1 MNKPTSLIAAR
12 SVLVVALAC
21 MSDRVCGDV
30 TVWTNGLGQGGA
42 TVRVSERGESTTET
56 FIGLGTGT
64 SQNVSLGNAGV
75 TFAWGPGWQ
84 VDINAHACGPGTSYG
99 DGGVA
104 THCVST
110 FVELVG
116 ALELGGMS
124 GEVFNLTGV
133 IGIALT
139 DPANVFQVHYTL
151 LATDA
156 DVIPEGFLGRA
167 EDLVQAGVISADDVI
182 FQSNNLILREEP
194 IDLGQILNEENLTLL
209 VWTHGSFIVPTLS
222 QWGILIMAL
231 SLLATATVILRRRR
245 VNKPTPNI

>member
-1 MNKPTSLIAAR
+1 MNRPTTLIAVR

-30 TVWTNGLGQGGA
+30 TVWTNGLGEGGA
-42 TVRVSERGESTTET
+42 TVRVSERGESITQT
-56 FIGLGTGT
+56 FSGLGTGT

-84 VDINAHACGPGTSYG
+84 VDIFASACGPGTSYG

-116 ALELGGMS
+116 AFELGGMS
-124 GEVFNLTGV
+124 GEAFNLTGD
-133 IGIALT
+133 IFFAIT
-139 DPANVFQVHYTL
+139 DPANVYKVHYAL
-151 LATDA
+151 LAIDA
-156 DVIPEGFLGRA
+156 DVIPEGFLGTA
-167 EDLVQAGVISADDVI
+167 DKLVQDGVISADEVI
-182 FQSNNLILREEP
+182 IQSNNPFLPAGP
-194 IDLGQILNEENLTLL
+194 IDLGQMLDEENLTLL

-222 QWGILIMAL
+222 QWGILMMAL
-231 SLLATATVILRRRR
+231 SLIAAATVILRRRR
-245 VNKPTPNI
+245 VITPTPNI

>member
-1 MNKPTSLIAAR
+1 MNKPTTLIAVR

-30 TVWTNGLGQGGA
+30 TVWTNGLGVGGA
-42 TVRVSERGESTTET
+42 TVRVSERGESITET
-56 FIGLGTGT
+56 FIGLGTGI

-84 VDINAHACGPGTSYG
+84 VDIFASACGPGTSYG

-116 ALELGGMS
+116 TFELGGMS

-139 DPANVFQVHYTL
+139 DPANVYEVHYAL
-151 LATDA
+151 LAIDA
-156 DVIPEGFLGRA
+156 DVIPEGFLGTA
-167 EDLVQAGVISADDVI
+167 EGLVQDGVISEDEVI
-182 FQSNNLILREEP
+182 IQSNNLILRDEP

-222 QWGILIMAL
+222 QWGISIMAL
-231 SLLATATVILRRRR
+231 SLVAAATVILRRRR
-245 VNKPTPNI
+245 VITPAHSI